1 MTSATFELH
10 VLTNGATCPILSSY
24 ATNPMTTATIKASAF
39 EFAQA
44 QGMTKQQAISFTIC
58 AIHAKGFSVKQ
69 AFEEVVGNW
78 DMVAGSSDAEIMAA
92 VRASF

>member
-1 MTSATFELH
+1 M
-10 VLTNGATCPILSSY
+10 ILST

-39 EFAQA
+39 EFAQVL
-44 QGMTKQQAISFTIC
+44 GLTKQQTISFTIC
-58 AIHAKGFSVKQ
+58 AIHAEGFSVKQ